1 MTDLSRQGV
10 CFGLVNREQHVYHAH
25 TKGDYSMRNALSAL
39 LLAPMLLVAAPIAA
53 CDLDYLPDFAGHSY
67 RVGMDAEEAARAKE
81 EAMANARAAFI
92 KQYGLA
98 DVEPAPVATEQV
110 AAVPAATT
118 EQR

>member
-1 MTDLSRQGV
+1 
-10 CFGLVNREQHVYHAH
+10 
-25 TKGDYSMRNALSAL
+25 MRIFAMSAAAVLGATPAL
-39 LLAPMLLVAAPIAA
+39 A

-98 DVEPAPVATEQV
+98 DAEPAPAEQV
-110 AAVPAATT
+110 AAVPPATA

>member
-1 MTDLSRQGV
+1 
-10 CFGLVNREQHVYHAH
+10 
-25 TKGDYSMRNALSAL
+25 MRLALSAL
-39 LLAPMLLVAAPIAA
+39 FLVAAAPAAA

-98 DVEPAPVATEQV
+98 DAEPAPVSAEQV
-110 AAVPAATT
+110 AAVPATST

>member
-1 MTDLSRQGV
+1 MGL
-10 CFGLVNREQHVYHAH
+10 FGLANREHPVYHAY
-25 TKGDYSMRNALSAL
+25 KGRLPMRLALAAL
-39 LLAPMLLVAAPIAA
+39 FLAAASPAMA

-98 DVEPAPVATEQV
+98 EAEQAPATAAQV